1 MALNE
6 FPRPPFRFESEH
18 PDKQLL
24 EYLKESMPW
33 YLGDEARSHVAELN
47 PDSELNKQRELV
59 TSLWTAVLKD
69 ALKGLKRHD
78 PRECGSKKGTIQF
91 ESFFDEHSLGTERL
105 SEVLKAFREFESLMY
120 GAQPHRYRDHVA
132 HTLRVWIIGHGL
144 LKHCFKRRLHAD
156 RLFDDGIRCRE
167 WECIWAMT
175 ALCHD
180 IGYPLTAIEKINDR
194 TRQAL
199 EGQGL
204 HHVGDLRYGFSP
216 WIQPLQETL
225 LQLMASKV
233 VRAPSGLRRRG
244 KTYVTHLQNKYY
256 MKFLNSLDR
265 LEHGVVSALIVG
277 RSLVYFL
284 ESDLCHDPFDPLSK
298 EDARQFLI
306 RREILRA
313 IAAHTCPEIY
323 HLSFR
328 TLAFLLF
335 IVDELQCWGRP
346 TFEQLME
353 GIQPH
358 HDDEV
363 TLKEFDADSI
373 DIEVRAGGEW
383 EHRRGAAERQL
394 NGIHKRL
401 RLAVG
406 TPMLSALH
414 LRYEV
419 KTEDEKGC
427 FIELEDGRI
436 KEGKL

>member
-1 MALNE
+1 MALNT
-6 FPRPPFRFESEH
+6 FPRPPFQFESEH

-24 EYLKESMPW
+24 VYLKESTPW
-33 YLGDEARSHVAELN
+33 YLTEEAKRQLRDLD
-47 PDSELNKQRELV
+47 PDGELNKQREPV
-59 TSLWTAVLKD
+59 IGLWEAVLRD
-69 ALKGLKRHD
+69 ALRGLKKHD
-78 PRECGSKKGTIQF
+78 PRECGAEKQPIDF

-105 SEVLKAFREFESLMY
+105 SEVLKAFSKFESLMY
-120 GAQPHRYRDHVA
+120 GAQPQRYRDHVA

-144 LKHCFKRRLHAD
+144 LKQCLAGKLDAD
-156 RLFDDGIRCRE
+156 PLFDDSISPEE

-180 IGYPLTAIEKINDR
+180 IGYPLTAVDRINDR

-204 HHVGDLRYGFSP
+204 HHLGDLRYGFSP
-216 WIQPLQETL
+216 WIQPLQETI

-233 VRAPSGLRRRG
+233 VEVPPALRREEQAH
-244 KTYVTHLQNKYY
+244 VTHLQNKYY

-284 ESDLCHDPFDPLSK
+284 ESDLCHDPFDPLSE

-353 GIQPH
+353 EMQPH
-358 HDDEV
+358 HNDEV
-363 TLKEFDADSI
+363 TLKAFSPDRI
-373 DIEVRAGGEW
+373 DIEVVAAGNW
-383 EHRRGAAERQL
+383 EQRKRAAERQL

-406 TPMLSALH
+406 TPMLGALR

-419 KTEDEKGC
+419 KTEGDKGC
-427 FIELEDGRI
+427 FIELRDGRI
-436 KEGKL
+436 EEGKL